1 MAWFNFLNETDMKL
15 IDKTYLK
22 KSEFN
27 EIIQKALRNILDE
40 AAKCQNGDEK
50 PEPAEVPNNP
60 TAPET
65 KPVSWDESINIFFEV
80 LKKSLKA
87 QGGRFKD
94 EDAAFKKVKELCPT
108 PNMAP
113 IITKFTADDIS
124 TISNLMD
131 MMQAAVL
138 PFVTKA

>member
-1 MAWFNFLNETDMKL
+1 MAWCNFLNETDMKH

-40 AAKCQNGDEK
+40 AAKCQNGDKK
-50 PEPAEVPNNP
+50 PVPAE
-60 TAPET
+60 E
-65 KPVSWDESINIFFEV
+65 PVSWDESINIFFEV

-87 QGGRFKD
+87 QDGRFKD
-94 EDAAFKKVKELCPT
+94 EDAAFNKVKELRPT